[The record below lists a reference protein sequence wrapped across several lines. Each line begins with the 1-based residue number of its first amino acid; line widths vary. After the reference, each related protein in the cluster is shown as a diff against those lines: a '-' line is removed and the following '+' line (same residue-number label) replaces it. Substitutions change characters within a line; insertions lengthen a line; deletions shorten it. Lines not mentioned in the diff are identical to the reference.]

1 MSAAVA
7 DTSSSSAGATSTSTT
22 AAATAAAA
30 ATSLQSNRSLYVGGL
45 AEDVTPIT
53 LRAALVPFGPIK
65 SIDVPMDYGKGTHK
79 GFAFVEFE
87 ESEDAAEA
95 IYNLDG
101 SELMGRTLTVNL
113 ARAAGQVK
121 LGSNQAVWSQDEWF
135 QNQTGEKEQAEME
148 EKQKREKD
156 DAETMKER

>member
-7 DTSSSSAGATSTSTT
+7 DPSSSSAGATASATTT
-22 AAATAAAA
+22 ATSAAA

-87 ESEDAAEA
+87 ESEDATEA
-95 IYNLDG
+95 IYN
-101 SELMGRTLTVNL
+101 
-113 ARAAGQVK
+113 
-121 LGSNQAVWSQDEWF
+121 W
-135 QNQTGEKEQAEME
+135 TGVS
-148 EKQKREKD
+148 
-156 DAETMKER
+156 